1 MLNINKHT
9 QSCVTYK
16 SVATTHLP
24 FHIAATA
31 WAVCHN
37 CFR

>member
-1 MLNINKHT
+1 
-9 QSCVTYK
+9 
-16 SVATTHLP
+16 VATTHFLP
-24 FHIAATA
+24 FHIAAIG